1 MNRVKNLLRQ
11 LAALGR
17 NRSTWHETL
26 PLLMLLAAAAAVG
39 RTEIGE
45 RLAISFAIAG
55 NTID

>member
-1 MNRVKNLLRQ
+1 
-11 LAALGR
+11 
-17 NRSTWHETL
+17 
-26 PLLMLLAAAAAVG
+26 MLLAAAAAVG